1 MSWDSFYSSFKRAVG
16 TAADKINQTTDIATL
31 QVKLGVAEHKL
42 EAAYAQLGRD
52 AYRQFTTDEDVVD
65 AVEKSM
71 ALVESAQRVVDDLT
85 ARIDACKSRASSTDG
100 KKDDG
105 KKEDGN
111 HSADSAN
118 SAENPFDSA
127 KSGTSKE

>member
-1 MSWDSFYSSFKRAVG
+1 
-16 TAADKINQTTDIATL
+16 
-31 QVKLGVAEHKL
+31 
-42 EAAYAQLGRD
+42 
-52 AYRQFTTDEDVVD
+52 
-65 AVEKSM
+65 VEKSM